1 MFRKA
6 IAPLEHRAEQPQ
18 PQRGTTCRV
27 GLEIGE
33 LGSHFGSL
41 IVRERIEAVGKN
53 GAQLTCRQERPIWI
67 NEVQPIL
74 NTRGRTRPAKGGACH
89 QNVSPGIKSVT
100 AAGNT

>member
-1 MFRKA
+1 MLGNA

-18 PQRGTTCRV
+18 PQRGTTGRV

-41 IVRERIEAVGKN
+41 IVREWIEAVGKN
-53 GAQLTCRQERPIWI
+53 SAQLTCREERPIWV
-67 NEVQPIL
+67 NEVQPIV
-74 NTRGRTRPAKGGACH
+74 NARRRARAAKGGACH